1 LTAKILIVDDEPD
14 ILQIAKL
21 ILEEAKYQVIIA
33 SDGELAIHKAEA
45 ETPDLM
51 LLDIRMP
58 EMNGFEVCKRLKAL
72 PKTKNIPIIMFT
84 ILAHENDKKT
94 AKDTGAS
101 GYIVKPFTPESLL
114 SEVKK
119 HIKK

>member
-1 LTAKILIVDDEPD
+1 MTAKILIVDDEPD

-33 SDGELAIHKAEA
+33 SDGKEAIRKAEV

-58 EMNGFEVCKRLKAL
+58 EMNGFEVCNRLKAL

-84 ILAHENDKKT
+84 ILVHENDKKT
-94 AKDTGAS
+94 VMDTGDDDPHLPYRLR
-101 GYIVKPFTPESLL
+101 G
-114 SEVKK
+114 SEVCYRVLP
-119 HIKK
+119 